1 MTFYV
6 KCNYN
11 TRQGRDHDEG
21 DGTEY
26 SGFSHEEHYDHWF
39 DISEKKMNYPDGT
52 FESVGDKSYVI
63 AVIYGDGG
71 TFGRTDGYVQYIGP
85 FCKEKADQIASL
97 ILRLKREPSY
107 YEKASTAIKKFDSDY
122 AEFLTLVGDA
132 RFYAQWL
139 GYFSSFEGMF
149 LLCSDGSY
157 KKYE

>member
-6 KCNYN
+6 KCNYS
-11 TRQGRDHDEG
+11 TRQGSSHDEG
-21 DGTEY
+21 DGSDY

-39 DISEKKMNYPDGT
+39 DISEKKMDYPDQT
-52 FESVGDKSYVI
+52 FSSLGDKSYVL

-85 FCKEKADQIASL
+85 FCKEKADQVASL
-97 ILRLKREPSY
+97 VLRLQFEPKY
-107 YEKASTAIKKFDSDY
+107 CKKDVTNKFDQDY
-122 AEFLTLVGDA
+122 KELVKLVGNA
-132 RFYAQWL
+132 RFHADWL

-149 LLCSDGSY
+149 LLCSDGVY

>member
-11 TRQGRDHDEG
+11 TRQGSDHDEG
-21 DGTEY
+21 DGSDY

-39 DISEKKMNYPDGT
+39 DISEKKMDYPDGT
-52 FESVGDKSYVI
+52 FSSVGDKSYVL

-85 FCKEKADQIASL
+85 FCKEKADQVASL
-97 ILRLKREPSY
+97 ILKLKSEPRFAT
-107 YEKASTAIKKFDSDY
+107 KAESKTFDLNYVDLCKLISD
-122 AEFLTLVGDA
+122 V
-132 RFYAQWL
+132 RFGANWL

-157 KKYE
+157 APYE